1 MEDELREKRA
11 ECDNLDWRLKDRSE
25 KLASVSLKMNDFQK
39 ENIRLRKR
47 VETLGSSNQELNSMN
62 TEKEQDLEKALTALN
77 ILKTEIESKS
87 DQLSLG

>member
-39 ENIRLRKR
+39 ENIRLLQTH
-47 VETLGSSNQELNSMN
+47 VN
-62 TEKEQDLEKALTALN
+62 
-77 ILKTEIESKS
+77 LK
-87 DQLSLG
+87 